1 MGYDNIAPLRN
12 LFARDSEGLLN
23 QTQRLILQTIVTYE
37 SDGKGCFVGYDRL
50 AAETGL
56 KKRALQ
62 ENLHYLG
69 DGLVWKDGERNL
81 CTNTECK
88 AHLKIVKTSHYARR
102 GKQQVLRTDLRAY
115 ERELSMRDGA
125 PFEVVS
131 MQSEVAKGVPVS
143 EIVSATAHPYKQEI
157 QDKQLQ
163 ESYAVR
169 LQSYLRTKLPNSKR
183 FGVTPALI
191 QICDEL
197 EHKGTSFK
205 AIEAEISAVDSDSI
219 LNPKAWVTSR
229 LKDLATREPV
239 WSWDH
244 LPPKCSDADCDS
256 ERRTLPYRYE
266 IRTNPPGG
274 TSNECPACNPNAK
287 NRESA

>member
-12 LFARDSEGLLN
+12 LFARDSDGLLN

-69 DGLVWKDGERNL
+69 DGLVWKDGKRNL
-81 CTNTECK
+81 CTNSECK

-125 PFEVVS
+125 PIEVAS
-131 MQSEVAKGVPVS
+131 MQSGAVKGVPIS
-143 EIVSATAHPYKQEI
+143 EIASAIAHPYKQEI
-157 QDKQLQ
+157 HNKQLN
-163 ESYAVR
+163 ESFAVK
-169 LQSYLRTKLPNSKR
+169 LQSYLRTKLANSKR
-183 FGVTPALI
+183 FAISPALV
-191 QICDEL
+191 QLCDEL

-229 LKDLATREPV
+229 LKDLVAREPI

-244 LPPKCSDADCDS
+244 LPPKCTNSDCDS
-256 ERRTLPYRYE
+256 EKRTLPYRYE

-274 TSNECPACNPNAK
+274 TSNECRACNPNAR
-287 NRESA
+287 NRDSA